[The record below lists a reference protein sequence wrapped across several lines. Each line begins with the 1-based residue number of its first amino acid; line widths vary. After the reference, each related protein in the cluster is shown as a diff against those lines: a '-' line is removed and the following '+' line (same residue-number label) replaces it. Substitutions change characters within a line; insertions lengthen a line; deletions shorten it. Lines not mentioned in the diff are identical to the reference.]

1 MKIKMTADSK
11 KALTLEDAEITKEIQ
26 AAMEEDTGLKDYA
39 VMAVNAA
46 GKSFNTC
53 GKIYEVTAEWARNR
67 RIWNRYTDNSR
78 DIDIWLNIVALTD
91 EGFKMIGAYLSDIW
105 EITGDNQREIA
116 KHFYVRNFI
125 EEK

>member
-26 AAMEEDTGLKDYA
+26 KLMEEDTGLRDYA
-39 VMAVNAA
+39 EMAVNAS
-46 GKSFNTC
+46 GKSFNTSR
-53 GKIYEVTAEWARNR
+53 KIYEVTAEWARNR

-116 KHFYVRNFI
+116 SHFYVRNFI

>member
-26 AAMEEDTGLKDYA
+26 AEMEEDTGLIDYA

-46 GKSFNTC
+46 GFNTTR
-53 GKIYEVTAEWARNR
+53 GKIYAVTAEWARNR

-78 DIDIWLNIVALTD
+78 DIDIWLNFVAQTD

-116 KHFYVRNFI
+116 SHFYVRNFI